1 MYSPPNMRKTIFF
14 IFTISVVGL
23 LVVASAMYRNRHTN
37 GMHRGLLT
45 DDHVSERQAV
55 PAGEV
60 NVVNP
65 GTVVNVNGIQTFVP
79 LPGQVAP
86 AIDVDPLVE
95 TEMRR
100 IGSTPAI
107 DKQAPGA
114 ASVVEALHQ
123 GKHPERLSP
132 VFAPTPFD
140 AHAFAQNPQA
150 YLSIIE
156 PGRVFI
162 TAQPG
167 PGIPVLT
174 AESPLEQRV
183 VQGEAI
189 ELVVRTAASAP
200 VSFTS
205 LDLGIFVENTLAA
218 ISVQADA
225 QGIARVHLRAAPGT
239 VGEVSTLAGS
249 PLAAGQVRFLMI
261 VDLPPAAPVASV
273 TPVSP

>member
-1 MYSPPNMRKTIFF
+1 MSTTPSMRKSNFSGIA
-14 IFTISVVGL
+14 IILVSL
-23 LVVASAMYRNRHTN
+23 LVVASALYQNRQTN
-37 GMHRGLLT
+37 VIPRGLHV
-45 DDHVSERQAV
+45 DDHAAERQLA
-55 PAGEV
+55 PSGEV
-60 NVVNP
+60 NGVDR
-65 GTVVNVNGIQTFVP
+65 GAGVNGARTFVP

-100 IGSTPAI
+100 IGSTPVI

-249 PLAAGQVRFLMI
+249 PLAAGQVRFLMV
-261 VDLPPAAPVASV
+261 VDLPPAAPVASI